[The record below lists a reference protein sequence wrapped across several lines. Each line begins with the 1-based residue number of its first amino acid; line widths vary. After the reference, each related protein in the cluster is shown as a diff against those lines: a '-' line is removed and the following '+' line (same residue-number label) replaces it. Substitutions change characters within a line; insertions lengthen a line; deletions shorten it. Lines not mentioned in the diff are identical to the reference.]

1 MLPKCPEQSVA
12 YENVCVI
19 CVPAARSK
27 EPLKLEGREPD
38 KTVIYV
44 GETIRSIVEWTRDH
58 WKYYKVSKQESHM
71 MKHQIMEHEGGE
83 VDFVMWVLGSY
94 RTALSR
100 QVSEAMRI
108 RRRGGTGSILN
119 SKTEYNRCHIPI
131 LRIEEE
137 EEVLERKQSIVE
149 EKEQIDIGSCKRSR
163 DNGKRVR

>member
-12 YENVCVI
+12 YENVCAI

-71 MKHQIMEHEGGE
+71 MKHQIM
-83 VDFVMWVLGSY
+83 
-94 RTALSR
+94 A
-100 QVSEAMRI
+100 
-108 RRRGGTGSILN
+108 TGL
-119 SKTEYNRCHIPI
+119 
-131 LRIEEE
+131 L
-137 EEVLERKQSIVE
+137 
-149 EKEQIDIGSCKRSR
+149 
-163 DNGKRVR
+163 